1 MALSRL
7 QQLFGGLFVL
17 LTVAVGAATLAPEAA
32 LQFPPARRAID
43 AAANVDPK
51 LLGVGVSV
59 GLGLVLAAILLFT
72 SPPTDEDPTFDRYR
86 EAPPEI
92 ATVERHDRVG
102 AGFDTTLD
110 RLDDEPARLRERLRP
125 VAVDHVRAASDGDPE
140 QAVATGT
147 WTDNRPAA
155 VFLGS
160 DVSPTLFERLRR
172 WLDPETEYRRRVEA
186 TVAAIDALREGK
198 P

>member
-1 MALSRL
+1 VALSRL

-155 VFLGS
+155 VFLGI

>member
-1 MALSRL
+1 VALSRL

-155 VFLGS
+155 VFLGI

-186 TVAAIDALREGK
+186 TVAA
-198 P
+198 

>member
-92 ATVERHDRVG
+92 ATV
-102 AGFDTTLD
+102 
-110 RLDDEPARLRERLRP
+110 
-125 VAVDHVRAASDGDPE
+125 
-140 QAVATGT
+140 
-147 WTDNRPAA
+147 
-155 VFLGS
+155 
-160 DVSPTLFERLRR
+160 
-172 WLDPETEYRRRVEA
+172 
-186 TVAAIDALREGK
+186 
-198 P
+198 